1 MGARVTRPFEGAKQ
15 AAGAWQVPVPGGI
28 ATCLQPATA
37 SHESA
42 VHTLWSSQSSGPA
55 QSAKAPRSYLIN
67 IIGVVSNSELRLDWT
82 FSKSIHREETI
93 ERLAHSFVAELRNLI
108 TDASDKV
115 AYSPSDFPSAQV
127 SQEELNKVLAKLRG

>member
-37 SHESA
+37 SQESVVQATESSQLSGVPGLQAPAKQASAPLQTVLSAQARPSIAVCLQPATASHESA

-55 QSAKAPRSYLIN
+55 
-67 IIGVVSNSELRLDWT
+67 D
-82 FSKSIHREETI
+82 
-93 ERLAHSFVAELRNLI
+93 
-108 TDASDKV
+108 
-115 AYSPSDFPSAQV
+115 AQV
-127 SQEELNKVLAKLRG
+127 VPW